1 MALIL
6 SGRRTGWLTRAVWVV
21 GGLVVAL
28 VAGVVGANMWV
39 HLSAKDRVHSVS
51 SVPSSAVVIVPGAGL
66 TQGGR
71 PSPLLAARL
80 DKAYELL
87 QADKAK
93 VALLSGDNRRANHNE
108 PVAMQKYLLGR
119 GVAKDR
125 IVLDYAGFDTYDT
138 CHRAS
143 NVFGVTDAIV
153 VSQGF
158 HVPRAVAVC
167 EAQGINTSGVPES
180 VTQSVHASAWR
191 RGYVRETMANV
202 KALIDVTSAR
212 PAKFGGSETSV
223 QDALQA
229 GGTGQ

>member
-1 MALIL
+1 MALVQ
-6 SGRRTGWLTRAVWVV
+6 SGRRAGWLTRTIWATTGLAVA
-21 GGLVVAL
+21 VA
-28 VAGVVGANMWV
+28 ACFVGANAWV
-39 HLSAKDRVHSVS
+39 HLSAKNRVHSVS

-66 TQGGR
+66 SRGGR

-87 QADKAK
+87 QTDKAK
-93 VALLSGDNRRANHNE
+93 VALLSGDNRQVNHNE
-108 PVAMQKYLLGR
+108 PVAMQKYLLKR
-119 GVAKDR
+119 GIAEDR
-125 IVLDYAGFDTYDT
+125 LVLDYAGFDTYDT

-167 EAQGINTSGVPES
+167 DAQGINISGVPES
-180 VTQSVHASAWR
+180 VTRSVHTSAWR
-191 RGYVRETMANV
+191 RGYVRESLANV

-223 QDALQA
+223 RDALQA
-229 GGTGQ
+229 AGSGP